1 MNRSI
6 TRVAVVALLLL
17 AAVVAAT
24 TYWQTW
30 AIGGLNDRQDNAI
43 QRIAQLTVER
53 GRIIA
58 GDGHTVM
65 ATNVAKKI
73 GDQTLYL
80 RTYPTGRLLSSVIGY
95 STQARSRTG
104 LERSQNDYLTSANAG
119 LNTLVDRLSGST
131 VKGNDLHLTVRPG
144 AQYLA
149 ERALAGKCGAAV
161 ALDPSTGRILV
172 MATSPGFNP
181 NQVEKDFSKIE
192 ATKAPCTP
200 PAPLL
205 NRATSGLFTP
215 GSTFKL
221 ITMAAAL
228 DSGAFGPDSHFEDP
242 GYCIEYGKKVSNF
255 ADQSGP
261 EVFGQVTLTD
271 ALVHSINAVFC
282 EIGKQLGPKTILAY
296 AKRFGFYSVPPL
308 ETPVGERAAS
318 GLYNGSRL
326 YQPKS
331 NSDVDPGRLAFG
343 QERLLV
349 TPLQMA
355 MVVGA
360 IGNGGIVM
368 RPYVI
373 DHITSPEGKLLT
385 ATRREELGP
394 AIKPETAAKL
404 TEMMEQVVTRGTG
417 GNARIA
423 GVRVAGKTGTAETAI
438 PNVNTTWFVA
448 FAPANNP
455 TVAVAVVLEGQRGTG
470 GATAAPIAKTIMQA
484 LLRRTPN
491 S

>member
-17 AAVVAAT
+17 AAVVVAT

-30 AIGGLNDRQDNAI
+30 AVGGLNDRQDNAI
-43 QRIAQLTVER
+43 QRVAQLSVER

-58 GDGHTVM
+58 GDGRTVM
-65 ATNVAKKI
+65 ATNIARKV
-73 GDQTLYL
+73 GDQTLYF
-80 RTYPTGRLLSSVIGY
+80 RRYPTGRLLSNVIGY

-104 LERSQNDYLTSANAG
+104 LERSQNDYLTAANSG
-119 LNTLVDRLSGST
+119 LDTLVDRLSGST

-149 ERALAGKCGAAV
+149 ERALAGKCGSVV
-161 ALDPSTGRILV
+161 ALDPRTGRILV
-172 MATSPGFNP
+172 MATSPGYNP
-181 NQVEKDFSKIE
+181 NQVEQDYSKIA
-192 ATKAPCTP
+192 ATQAPCTP

-205 NRATSGLFTP
+205 NRATAGLYSP

-221 ITMAAAL
+221 ITTAAAL

-255 ADQSGP
+255 TDQNGP
-261 EVFGQVTLTD
+261 EVFGKVTLTD

-282 EIGKQLGPKTILAY
+282 EIGKQLGPKTIIAY

-308 ETPVGERAAS
+308 ETPAGERAAS
-318 GLYNGSRL
+318 GLYNGSTL

-331 NSDVDPGRLAFG
+331 NSDVDPGRFAFG

-355 MVVGA
+355 MVAGA
-360 IGNGGIVM
+360 IGNGGILM

-373 DHITSPEGKLLT
+373 DHITSPEGKLLS

-394 AIKPETAAKL
+394 AIKPETAGKL

-417 GNARIA
+417 GNARIP
-423 GVRVAGKTGTAETAI
+423 GVRVAGKTGTAETAVAR
-438 PNVNTTWFVA
+438 VNTAWFVA
-448 FAPANNP
+448 FAPADDP
-455 TVAVAVVLEGQRGTG
+455 RIAIAVVLESQRSTG
-470 GATAAPIAKTIMQA
+470 GATAAPIARTIMQA